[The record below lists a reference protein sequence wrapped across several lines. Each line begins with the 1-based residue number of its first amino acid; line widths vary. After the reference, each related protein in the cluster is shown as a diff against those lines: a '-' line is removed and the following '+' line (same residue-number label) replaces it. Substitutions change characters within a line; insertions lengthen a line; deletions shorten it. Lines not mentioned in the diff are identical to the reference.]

1 MSVNNISS
9 KLTSV
14 EKIVQRVVSA
24 EKSNQ
29 KEIRLTVQEARE
41 IVTDLSILTSKLG
54 KHIEEI
60 HAKLDKIEVASNEI
74 KVQVDGGAF

>member
-1 MSVNNISS
+1 MSANNLPT

-14 EKIVQRVVSA
+14 EKIVQRLVAA

-29 KEIRLTVQEARE
+29 KEIRLSVQEARE
-41 IVTDLSILTSKLG
+41 IVTDLSVLTSKLG

-60 HAKLDKIEVASNEI
+60 HQKLGKIEAVSAQIN
-74 KVQVDGGAF
+74 VQMDGGTF

>member
-1 MSVNNISS
+1 MSQNNISV

-14 EKIVQRVVSA
+14 EKIVQRLVAA
-24 EKSNQ
+24 EKANL
-29 KEIRLTVQEARE
+29 KEIRLSVQEARE

-60 HAKLDKIEVASNEI
+60 HSKLDKITSVSSEI
-74 KVQVDGGAF
+74 SVKVDGGTF

>member
-1 MSVNNISS
+1 MSANNIPV

-14 EKIVQRVVSA
+14 EKIVQRLVAA

-29 KEIRLTVQEARE
+29 KEIRLSVQEARE
-41 IVTDLSILTSKLG
+41 IVTDLSTLTSKLG

-60 HAKLDKIEVASNEI
+60 HAKLDRIEVSNKEI
-74 KVQVDGGAF
+74 SVQVDGGTF

>member
-1 MSVNNISS
+1 MSANNIST

-14 EKIVQRVVSA
+14 EKIVQRVVAA

-60 HAKLDKIEVASNEI
+60 HAKLDKIEVASSEI
-74 KVQVDGGAF
+74 KVQVDGGTF